1 MVYDDE
7 VETLDRVQE
16 KKEEREGTTS
26 NGVDGPDWESSE
38 RMQAGYGI
46 PGEPLE
52 GLLLA
57 GSLMDA
63 AWLLKKIQ
71 LVRSFVSCRESS
83 ERERALHE
91 IDR

>member
-1 MVYDDE
+1 M
-7 VETLDRVQE
+7 
-16 KKEEREGTTS
+16 TTS